1 MSKKKGPTQKDKTNF
16 SNILFK
22 NVNATPFGFLTNTKT
37 LLLKLRESTTLCF
50 CYFFINKVL
59 IFRKILCHI

>member
-22 NVNATPFGFLTNTKT
+22 NVNATPFGFLTISSNG
-37 LLLKLRESTTLCF
+37 
-50 CYFFINKVL
+50 FFIKTARINDVKPFDFNIITTTKEEITL
-59 IFRKILCHI
+59 